1 MLQWPM
7 RRAIGGLSMVAKLV
21 YLRSVGCPA
30 DPARAAMMTQT
41 APEGEPHFV
50 ITMAEHTEMCGQL
63 ARAFGNDRFERLV
76 PFEEV
81 VYVVENHDR
90 GWDGYDANPGLDPVT
105 RLPYIMARTPIA
117 DVVKTNVGSPGFNEA
132 HHPYCGLLS
141 SMHSVGLYND
151 RYGFSQFVIRTQT
164 TTSLGVPEPC
174 RPLVDAMVEHELAR
188 QARLKSTLTQSAAG
202 RSWIEQQ
209 HLFQNYKQLQF
220 FDTLSIYFHLRHAS
234 ERGDQV
240 YVHVPMS
247 RDVDATITLKK
258 IDERVYSLD
267 PFPFASD
274 RVRLVSRGR
283 YVAPFPEDFPPERVR
298 ASLYALS
305 ADRQSYELVPER

>member
-1 MLQWPM
+1 
-7 RRAIGGLSMVAKLV
+7 
-21 YLRSVGCPA
+21 
-30 DPARAAMMTQT
+30 MMTQT

-63 ARAFGNDRFERLV
+63 ARVFGNDRFERLD

-81 VYVVENHDR
+81 VHVVENHDR

-105 RLPYIMARTPIA
+105 RLPYIMARTPIP
-117 DVVKTNVGSPGFNEA
+117 DVVKTNVGSPDFNEV

-141 SMHSVGLYND
+141 SMHSVGLYNG

-164 TTSLGVPEPC
+164 TTSLSVLEMY
-174 RPLVDAMVEHELAR
+174 RPLVDAVIEHELER
-188 QARLKSTLTQSAAG
+188 QARLKSTLTQSAG
-202 RSWIEQQ
+202 RSWIVQQ

-234 ERGDQV
+234 QRGDQV
-240 YVHVPMS
+240 YVHVPMD

-258 IDERVYSLD
+258 IDEGVYSLD

-274 RVRLVSRGR
+274 RLMLVCRGR
-283 YVAPFPEDFPPERVR
+283 YVPPFPGDFPPERVG
-298 ASLYALS
+298 ASLYALP
-305 ADRQSYELVPER
+305 ADRQHYELVPAR